1 MFTFNSVQTTLQN
14 SVPNTSITDTIP
26 SALQTLLPHGFCI
39 NWNPT
44 LLAMHVGSDAL
55 IALAYFSIPISLI
68 WISRRL
74 SLGKLQNFYYLFA
87 TFILACG
94 VTHVFGILTLWTPMY
109 MYQGYAK
116 VFTAVVSI
124 ITAGYMIPK
133 LKTVLSLPNLDDLIQ
148 LNANLQAQ
156 ISNNEKIQIEL
167 RDSVKKAL
175 EAQQTQAQFLANMSH
190 EIRTPMNG
198 VVGAT
203 ALLLDT
209 QMSEVQH
216 SLTNTVRASAN
227 SLLKLLNDILDISKV
242 ESGLMT
248 LSMSEFELAELFE
261 EVNQSFGIEADRK
274 NIELVCP
281 IKPVQG
287 LHIESDF
294 LRLKQIVFNLVGNAI
309 KFTDKGCVTLE
320 CEVLPNPADSDRGL
334 LNLKIRDTGTGIPKE
349 ALGTVFDRFKQ
360 ASHYLDSRN
369 RGGTGLG
376 LAIVRELIHLMG
388 GNIQLRSELGV
399 GTEVE
404 LSIPVKIDAQTKDK
418 APQAEKEQGS
428 ILIHIIATTPDVKQS
443 LLNYLSILNC
453 TPVHDLD
460 DFLERC
466 TVNIATDATSPT
478 ASQINKAVPILV
490 LDYGKSLKDLSQS
503 DSVVNLVQSG
513 KLDLL
518 TIRSVSHE
526 REDSIE
532 VERLRTH
539 SIFRPIS
546 FKKIQDLLDN
556 LKSGLP
562 SGRSNTVGGFSGQA
576 ALSGKVLLVEDSI
589 VSQKIVKLALEKRGL
604 TVITANNG
612 EEAIHYL
619 RGNTADLVLMD
630 GQMPIIDGYQATA
643 MIREGQVGEVNQNLT
658 IVALTAHAM
667 EGEKERCLKLG
678 MNDFL
683 IKPLDLDHLDQILK
697 RYLKQ
702 NDLGKQALP

>member
-1 MFTFNSVQTTLQN
+1 MSTLNSASSPLDISIN
-14 SVPNTSITDTIP
+14 SM
-26 SALQTLLPHGFCI
+26 LPHGFCI

-55 IALAYFSIPISLI
+55 IALAYFSIPISLL

-94 VTHVFGILTLWTPMY
+94 VTHVFGILTLWTPLY
-109 MYQGYAK
+109 LYQGYAK
-116 VFTAVVSI
+116 VFTAIVSI
-124 ITAGYMIPK
+124 VTAGFMIPK
-133 LKTVLSLPNLDDLIQ
+133 LKTILSLPNLEDLIQ
-148 LNANLQAQ
+148 LNETLEAQ
-156 ISNNEKIQIEL
+156 IRNNEKIQIEL
-167 RDSVKKAL
+167 RDSVKRAL

-209 QMSEVQH
+209 PLSDVQE

-248 LSMSEFELAELFE
+248 LSMSEFDVTDLFE

-281 IKPVQG
+281 IKPVQDM
-287 LHIESDF
+287 HIESDF

-320 CEVLPNPADSDRGL
+320 SEVLQQASDPNQGH
-334 LNLKIRDTGTGIPKE
+334 LKIIIRDTGTGIPAE
-349 ALGTVFDRFKQ
+349 AQSTVFDRFKQ

-376 LAIVRELIHLMG
+376 LAIVRELIQLMG
-388 GNIQLRSELGV
+388 GTIQLQSELGV
-399 GTEVE
+399 GTEIE
-404 LSIPVKIDAQTKDK
+404 LSIPVRIRSKSSDAGLSAT
-418 APQAEKEQGS
+418 ES
-428 ILIHIIATTPDVKQS
+428 RLVHILATTQDVKQS
-443 LLNYLSILNC
+443 LFNYLQILNC
-453 TPVHDLD
+453 IPVTELD
-460 DFLERC
+460 EFLELC
-466 TVNIATDATSPT
+466 STQPNLKS
-478 ASQINKAVPILV
+478 VPVLV
-490 LDYGKSLKDLSQS
+490 LDYGKSLKDLEQS
-503 DSVVNLVQSG
+503 ARIIGLVQSG
-513 KLDLL
+513 LL
-518 TIRSVSHE
+518 EILAIRSVSHE
-526 REDSIE
+526 RKDS
-532 VERLRTH
+532 VELKQIRTH
-539 SIFRPIS
+539 TIFRPIS
-546 FKKIQDLLDN
+546 FRTIQNVLDN
-556 LKSGLP
+556 IIRGS
-562 SGRSNTVGGFSGQA
+562 STGRSHVAGGFSGQA
-576 ALSGKVLLVEDSI
+576 ALSGTVLLVEDSL
-589 VSQKIVKLALEKRGL
+589 VSQKIVKLALQKRGL

-612 EEAIHYL
+612 EEAIDYL
-619 RGNTADLVLMD
+619 KGNAVDLVLMD
-630 GQMPIIDGYQATA
+630 GQMPILDGYQATT
-643 MIREGQVGEVNQNLT
+643 MIREGCAGDINQHV
-658 IVALTAHAM
+658 IIIALTAHAM

-697 RYLKQ
+697 KYLK
-702 NDLGKQALP
+702 KSA